1 MPGSRL
7 LTAFQ
12 AASAVAGKVPPPAL
26 GPLARLGGTGAAL
39 PDATRRM
46 LVARNL
52 QRVDPSLTGLAL
64 RRAVNRTFESYAA
77 YWLEAFRLPTL
88 TPAELDAGMSY
99 EGYEHLERSLHRGK
113 GTILVLPHLGGWEWT
128 GFWFTRVVGVPITAV
143 VERLEPPEVFE
154 WFTEFRTRLGMHIVP
169 LGPDA
174 GREVIKAL
182 KRNDLVCL
190 LSDRDI
196 DGSGPEVE
204 FFGERTTLPAG
215 PATLALRTGADLVP
229 GAMFQQPRGGHH
241 AVVRP
246 PMVIE
251 RRGGLRDDV
260 ARITQDI
267 AHELESLIRID
278 PTQWH
283 LMSPNWPSDHE
294 ALAAAG
300 RRTGSG
306 DPA

>member
-12 AASAVAGKVPPPAL
+12 AASAVAGRVPPPLL
-26 GPLARLGGTGAAL
+26 GPLARMGGTGAAL
-39 PDATRRM
+39 PDAARRL

-52 QRVDPSLTGLAL
+52 QRADPDLRGLAL

-88 TPAELDAGMSY
+88 TPAELDAGLTY

-113 GTILVLPHLGGWEWT
+113 GTMLILPHLGGWEWT

-143 VERLEPPEVFE
+143 VERLEPPELFE
-154 WFTEFRTRLGMHIVP
+154 WFSEFRTSLGMHIVP

-174 GREVIKAL
+174 GREVLRAF

-196 DGSGPEVE
+196 DGAGVEVT

-215 PATLALRTGADLVP
+215 PATLALRSGADLVP
-229 GAMFQQPRGGHH
+229 GAMFQRPRNSHH
-241 AVVRP
+241 AVIRP
-246 PMVIE
+246 PIPVE
-251 RRGGLRDDV
+251 RQGGLREDV
-260 ARITQDI
+260 ARITQAI
-267 AHELESLIRID
+267 ATELEALIRID

-283 LMSPNWPSDHE
+283 LMSPNWPSDHV
-294 ALAAAG
+294 ALAEAG
-300 RRTGSG
+300 L
-306 DPA
+306 A

>member
-1 MPGSRL
+1 MPAAPL

-12 AASAVAGKVPPPAL
+12 AASAVVRRLPPPVL
-26 GPLARLGGTGAAL
+26 GPLARAGGTGAAI
-39 PDATRRM
+39 PDAKRRL

-52 QRVDPSLTGLAL
+52 RRVDPTLDGVAL
-64 RRAVNRTFESYAA
+64 RRAVNATFESYAA
-77 YWLEAFRLPTL
+77 YWLEAFRLPRL

-99 EGYEHLERSLHRGK
+99 EGYEHLERSLHRGN

-143 VERLEPPEVFE
+143 VERLDPPELFE
-154 WFTEFRTRLGMHIVP
+154 WFTAFRTALGMHIVP

-174 GREVIKAL
+174 GREVLAAL

-196 DGSGPEVE
+196 DGAGVEVE

-215 PATLALRTGADLVP
+215 PATLALRSGADLVP
-229 GAMFQQPRGGHH
+229 GAMYQRPHGNHLGYI
-241 AVVRP
+241 RP
-246 PMVIE
+246 PMQIE
-251 RRGGLRDDV
+251 RRGKLRDDV

-267 AHELESLIRID
+267 AHELEDLIRRE

-283 LMSPNWPSDHE
+283 LMSPNWPSDHA

-300 RRTGSG
+300 L
-306 DPA
+306 A

>member
-1 MPGSRL
+1 MPAAPL

-12 AASAVAGKVPPPAL
+12 AASAVVRRLPPPVL
-26 GPLARLGGTGAAL
+26 GPLARAGGTGAAI
-39 PDATRRM
+39 PDAKRRL

-52 QRVDPSLTGLAL
+52 QRVDPTLEGMAL
-64 RRAVNRTFESYAA
+64 RRAVNATFESYAA
-77 YWLEAFRLPTL
+77 YWLEAFRLPKL

-99 EGYEHLERSLHRGK
+99 EGYEHLERSLHRGN

-143 VERLEPPEVFE
+143 VERLDPPELFE
-154 WFTEFRTRLGMHIVP
+154 WFTAFRTALGMNIVP

-174 GREVIKAL
+174 GRQVLAAL

-196 DGSGPEVE
+196 DGSGVEVE

-215 PATLALRTGADLVP
+215 PATLALRSGADLVP
-229 GAMFQQPRGGHH
+229 GAMYQRPHGNHLGYI
-241 AVVRP
+241 RP
-246 PMVIE
+246 PMQIE
-251 RRGGLRDDV
+251 RRGKLRDDI

-267 AHELESLIRID
+267 AHELEGLIRRE

-300 RRTGSG
+300 L
-306 DPA
+306 A

>member
-1 MPGSRL
+1 MASRL

-12 AASAVAGKVPPPAL
+12 AASVVARRLPAPVL
-26 GPLARLGGTGAAL
+26 GPLARVGGTGAAI
-39 PDATRRM
+39 PDATRRL

-52 QRVDPSLTGLAL
+52 QRVDPSLSGLAL
-64 RRAVNRTFESYAA
+64 RRAVNETFESYAA

-88 TPAELDAGMSY
+88 SPAELDAGLTY
-99 EGYEHLERSLHRGK
+99 EGYEHLERSLHRGQ

-143 VERLEPPEVFE
+143 VERLDPPELFD
-154 WFTEFRTRLGMHIVP
+154 WFTEFRTSLGINVVP

-174 GREVIKAL
+174 GREVLAAL

-196 DGSGPEVE
+196 EGNGVEVE

-215 PATLALRTGADLVP
+215 PATLALRSGADLVP
-229 GAMFQQPRGGHH
+229 GAMYQRPHGGHH
-241 AVVRP
+241 GLIRP
-246 PMVIE
+246 PLQIE
-251 RRGGLRDDV
+251 RQGKLREDV
-260 ARITQDI
+260 TRITQDI
-267 AHELESLIRID
+267 AHELEFLIRQE

-283 LMSPNWPSDHE
+283 LMSPNWPSDHQ
-294 ALAAAG
+294 ALADAG
-300 RRTGSG
+300 LA
-306 DPA
+306 P

>member
-1 MPGSRL
+1 VPGSRL

-12 AASAVAGKVPPPAL
+12 AASAVAAKVPPPVL
-26 GPLARLGGTGAAL
+26 GPLARLGGTGAAI

-46 LVARNL
+46 LVARHL
-52 QRVDPSLTGLAL
+52 RRADPSLQGLAL
-64 RRAVNRTFESYAA
+64 RRAVNKTFESYAA

-88 TPAELDAGMSY
+88 SPADLDAGMSY

-143 VERLEPPEVFE
+143 VERLEPPDLFE
-154 WFTEFRTRLGMHIVP
+154 WFTEFRTNLGMHIVP

-196 DGSGPEVE
+196 DGTGVEVE

-215 PATLALRTGADLVP
+215 PATLALRTGCDLVP

-246 PMVIE
+246 PMVVE
-251 RRGGLRDDV
+251 RRDGLRQDV

-267 AHELESLIRID
+267 AHELESLIRMD

-283 LMSPNWPSDHE
+283 LMSPNWPSDHV
-294 ALAAAG
+294 ALAEAG
-300 RRTGSG
+300 RGGVPS
-306 DPA
+306 

>member
-1 MPGSRL
+1 VPAAPL

-12 AASAVAGKVPPPAL
+12 AASAVVRRLPPPVL
-26 GPLARLGGTGAAL
+26 GPLARAGGTGAAL
-39 PDATRRM
+39 PDARRRL

-52 QRVDPSLTGLAL
+52 QRVDPSLQGLAL
-64 RRAVNRTFESYAA
+64 RRAVNATFESYAA
-77 YWLEAFRLPTL
+77 YWLEAFRLPKL

-99 EGYEHLERSLHRGK
+99 EGYEHLERSLHRGN

-143 VERLEPPEVFE
+143 VERLDPPELFE
-154 WFTEFRTRLGMHIVP
+154 WFTAFRTALGMNIVP

-174 GREVIKAL
+174 GRQVLAAL

-196 DGSGPEVE
+196 DGSGVEVE

-215 PATLALRTGADLVP
+215 PATLALRSGADLVP
-229 GAMFQQPRGGHH
+229 GAMYQRPHGNHLGYI
-241 AVVRP
+241 RP
-246 PMVIE
+246 PMQIE
-251 RRGGLRDDV
+251 RRGKLRDDV

-267 AHELESLIRID
+267 ARELEGLIRRE

-283 LMSPNWPSDHE
+283 LMSPNWPSDHD

-300 RRTGSG
+300 LG
-306 DPA
+306 

>member
-12 AASAVAGKVPPPAL
+12 AASVVAGRVPPPML

-39 PDATRRM
+39 PAATRRM
-46 LVARNL
+46 LVARHL
-52 QRVDPSLTGLAL
+52 RRADPDLSGLAL

-88 TPAELDAGMSY
+88 SPAELDAGMSY
-99 EGYEHLERSLHRGK
+99 EGYEHLERSLHRGR

-143 VERLEPPEVFE
+143 VERLEPPELFE
-154 WFTEFRTRLGMHIVP
+154 WFTDFRTSLGMNIVP

-196 DGSGPEVE
+196 DGSGVEVE

-229 GAMFQQPRGGHH
+229 GAMYQRPRGGHH
-241 AVVRP
+241 ALVRP
-246 PMVIE
+246 PLVVE
-251 RRGGLRDDV
+251 RQGTLREDV

-267 AHELESLIRID
+267 ATELEALIRIE

-283 LMSPNWPSDHE
+283 LMVPNWPSDHA

-300 RRTGSG
+300 LS
-306 DPA
+306 

>member
-1 MPGSRL
+1 MANPRL

-12 AASAVAGKVPPPAL
+12 AASAVVRRLPPPVL
-26 GPLARLGGTGAAL
+26 GPLARLGGTGASI
-39 PDATRRM
+39 PDAARR
-46 LVARNL
+46 LIVTRNL
-52 QRVDPSLTGLAL
+52 QRVDPGLEGLAL
-64 RRAVNRTFESYAA
+64 RRAVNATFESYAA

-99 EGYEHLERSLHRGK
+99 EGFEHLERSLHRGK

-143 VERLEPPEVFE
+143 VERLDPPELFE
-154 WFTEFRTRLGMHIVP
+154 WFTEFRTALGMHIVP

-174 GREVIKAL
+174 GRQVLAAL

-196 DGSGPEVE
+196 DGSGIEVE

-215 PATLALRTGADLVP
+215 PATLALRSGADLVP
-229 GAMFQQPRGGHH
+229 GAMYQRPHGNHLGYI
-241 AVVRP
+241 RP
-246 PMVIE
+246 PMQIE
-251 RRGGLRDDV
+251 RRGKLRDDV

-267 AHELESLIRID
+267 AHELEDLIRRE

-283 LMSPNWPSDHE
+283 LMSPNWPSDHR
-294 ALAAAG
+294 ALAEAG
-300 RRTGSG
+300 L
-306 DPA
+306 A